1 MPLIIKGINTGVI
14 RHDNNFLALALKVK
28 YQRNK
33 EALFFFPPL
42 VLRDVLIALE
52 HRLFQHAGL
61 SGLQQEQLNRE
72 KRSAVKKLHAQIP
85 ELTEQE
91 LAQANISRR
100 VESVA
105 LTGNSESCLLFTLTM
120 NDETQTELQVE
131 ENQIELLVIA
141 IVQAINNAGMHEL
154 AIRLSSLLDFLPL
167 YDVDCR
173 ETGELEYDSYDQ
185 PDWKQTLFSHYLA
198 LIYRFSDSE
207 GKDITCG
214 AVIKTRS
221 NSDSEEAKAISRRL
235 MNFSPR
241 LGKLKGHACQVFIRA
256 IPHAQPQALSL
267 EQCLR
272 ALHHLRAS
280 IPQT

>member
-1 MPLIIKGINTGVI
+1 MLLMIKGINTGVI

-33 EALFFFPPL
+33 EAIFFFPPL

-52 HRLFQHAGL
+52 HRLFQHASLTGL
-61 SGLQQEQLNRE
+61 PQEQLERA
-72 KRSAVKKLHAQIP
+72 KRSAVKKMHGHIP
-85 ELTEQE
+85 ELTGPE
-91 LAQANISRR
+91 LAQADISRR

-105 LTGNSESCLLFTLTM
+105 LTENSESHLLFTLTM
-120 NDETQTELQVE
+120 NDEAQTQLCVE
-131 ENQIELLVIA
+131 ETQIELLVIA

-198 LIYRFSDSE
+198 LIYRFSDHE
-207 GKDITCG
+207 GKDFTCG

-221 NSDSEEAKAISRRL
+221 NPDSEEAKAISRRL

-241 LGKLKGHACQVFIRA
+241 LSKLKGRACQVFIRA
-256 IPHAQPQALSL
+256 IPHTPQQALSL

-280 IPQT
+280 IPQN

>member
-1 MPLIIKGINTGVI
+1 MPLMIKGINTGVI

-33 EALFFFPPL
+33 ETIFFFPPL

-52 HRLFQHAGL
+52 HRLFQHASL
-61 SGLQQEQLNRE
+61 SGLPQEKLERA
-72 KRSAVKKLHAQIP
+72 KRSTVKKMHAHIP
-85 ELTEQE
+85 QLTESELT
-91 LAQANISRR
+91 QADISRR

-105 LTGNSESCLLFTLTM
+105 LAENNASHLLFTLTM
-120 NDETQTELQVE
+120 NDDVQTQLCVE
-131 ENQIELLVIA
+131 ETQIELLVIA

-198 LIYRFSDSE
+198 LIYRFSDNE

-241 LGKLKGHACQVFIRA
+241 LGKLKGRACQVFIRA
-256 IPHAQPQALSL
+256 IPHSQQQALSL

-280 IPQT
+280 IPQN

>member
-1 MPLIIKGINTGVI
+1 MPLMIKGINTGVI

-33 EALFFFPPL
+33 ETIFFFPPL

-52 HRLFQHAGL
+52 HRLFQHASL
-61 SGLQQEQLNRE
+61 SGLSQEKLERA
-72 KRSAVKKLHAQIP
+72 KRSTVKKMHAHIP
-85 ELTEQE
+85 QLTESELT
-91 LAQANISRR
+91 QADISRR

-105 LTGNSESCLLFTLTM
+105 LAENNDSHLLFTLTM
-120 NDETQTELQVE
+120 NDDVQTQLCVE
-131 ENQIELLVIA
+131 ETQIELLVIA

-198 LIYRFSDSE
+198 LIYRFSDNE

-241 LGKLKGHACQVFIRA
+241 LGKLKGRACQVFIRA
-256 IPHAQPQALSL
+256 IPHSQQQALSL

-280 IPQT
+280 IPQN